1 MQGSEKQVQWAE
13 RIKTNV
19 DRQVQILSEA
29 FTHELQV
36 SERVKEGKYDSYVE
50 RWYLGLVPAMQQ
62 DTAQFYLD
70 NFGELAGKQETD
82 GESLYLVYQYIIST
96 EFGVH
101 MPSKYNYELTLAYNN
116 VQPDENLRIEIL
128 KPF

>member
-13 RIKTNV
+13 RIKMNV

-29 FTHELQV
+29 FIQELQV

-70 NFGELAGKQETD
+70 NFG
-82 GESLYLVYQYIIST
+82 
-96 EFGVH
+96 
-101 MPSKYNYELTLAYNN
+101 
-116 VQPDENLRIEIL
+116 
-128 KPF
+128 